1 MTVIA
6 RIARFSLTSADPGR
20 LARFYGDAF
29 GFEPVAR
36 ERQDALFY
44 GVPGRAEV
52 HRLRLGLQEI
62 ELVGFER
69 AGAPYPAGSTSHDGW
84 FQHLALVVSD
94 MTAAHERLSRQD
106 GWQTIS
112 RGGPVVLPQS
122 SGGVT
127 AFKFR
132 DPEGHPLELLLF
144 PPGGAPAAWSG
155 RSAGST
161 PCLGIDHSAIVVA
174 DEGRSLA
181 FYTGL
186 GLAVSARSANHGA
199 EQVRL
204 DDAPEVAV
212 GVVGLDPPA
221 VPPHLELLAY
231 RHPPVRPGSAGAAD
245 IACTRTVVI
254 ADPSEPARMLSDPDG
269 HRVMLVDGSGSG
281 WELRGRRRPGALP
294 LDPMKGRALQTRFLK
309 YRGSGAEAPAGPGQ
323 SPGLACWRKRTV
335 HCGTV
340 RACADACRS
349 WVSSQDS

>member
-6 RIARFSLTSADPGR
+6 RIARFSLTSADPER

-29 GFEPVAR
+29 GFEPVAS
-36 ERQDALFY
+36 ERQDALPY
-44 GVPGRAEV
+44 GVPGQATV

-69 AGAPYPAGSTSHDGW
+69 AGAPYPAASTSHDGW

-94 MTAAHERLSRQD
+94 MAAAHERLSRQG

-112 RGGPVVLPQS
+112 RGSPVVLPKS

-132 DPEGHPLELLLF
+132 DPEGHPLELLAF
-144 PPGGAPAAWSG
+144 PPDGAPAAWSG
-155 RSAGST
+155 QPAGST

-174 DEGRSLA
+174 DEARSLA

-186 GLAVSARSANHGA
+186 GLAVSARSSNQGA

-231 RHPPVRPGSAGAAD
+231 HNPPVRSGSAGSAD
-245 IACTRTVVI
+245 IACTRTMVI
-254 ADPSEPARMLSDPDG
+254 TDNASEPVRMLSDPDG
-269 HRVMLVDGSGSG
+269 HRVMLVDGLGS
-281 WELRGRRRPGALP
+281 
-294 LDPMKGRALQTRFLK
+294 
-309 YRGSGAEAPAGPGQ
+309 
-323 SPGLACWRKRTV
+323 V
-335 HCGTV
+335 
-340 RACADACRS
+340 
-349 WVSSQDS
+349 